1 MKCILLKQEK
11 MCWSVRSRIVKVLI
25 AATIAAQLVACGGGS
40 GGGGAASG
48 SDTSTQT
55 SSGATSASGNSTSN
69 GGTSSGTSNGTSNGG
84 TSSGTSNGTSNGTS
98 SPPSASATGSL
109 SLSWVAPAARADG
122 TPLSLAD
129 IDGFHIYYGNSAGSY
144 PYNVNVADGTVQTV
158 TLKDLAIG
166 TYYIVMTTYDVDG
179 RESARSVV
187 VKKTVS

>member
-55 SSGATSASGNSTSN
+55 SSGATSASGNS
-69 GGTSSGTSNGTSNGG
+69 TSNGG